1 MEQAFLIE
9 YFGES
14 GPNGNPKDIDYDNI
28 VINEMFQTEFI
39 SDSNIVKFKYE
50 AKNIDTWNNT
60 YTCVRYDD
68 SSISNF
74 KAVSNDEYPGFEI
87 GGEIFCKFAT
97 THISNTIKIN
107 Q

>member
-39 SDSNIVKFKYE
+39 SDSNI
-50 AKNIDTWNNT
+50 
-60 YTCVRYDD
+60 
-68 SSISNF
+68 
-74 KAVSNDEYPGFEI
+74 G
-87 GGEIFCKFAT
+87 
-97 THISNTIKIN
+97 
-107 Q
+107 